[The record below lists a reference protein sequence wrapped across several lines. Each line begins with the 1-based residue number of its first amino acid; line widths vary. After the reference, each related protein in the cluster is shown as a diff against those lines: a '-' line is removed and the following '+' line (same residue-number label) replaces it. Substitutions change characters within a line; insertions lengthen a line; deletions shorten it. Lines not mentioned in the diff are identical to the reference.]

1 MSRNARALDRIT
13 DLLALVVP
21 WIARVE
27 RPARSLAIAGT
38 IAVVWLILLI
48 VRVTELGSALDW
60 IALVVS
66 AAVLAVPVG
75 VLGLFVLTL
84 RQLMELPE
92 QLRTLPQTSRD
103 QAARLGA
110 AINTLRQPRQSGA
123 RGSVVGLW
131 RARGA
136 LFELAGLAE
145 PFMGIT
151 GLVRLPFLLLVG
163 LAGVIV
169 LVEILIALISFLVV
183 AVP

>member
-1 MSRNARALDRIT
+1 MSKNFRALDRIAV
-13 DLLALVVP
+13 LLERVVP

-27 RPARSLAIAGT
+27 RPARMLAIAGAV
-38 IAVVWLILLI
+38 AVVWLVLL
-48 VRVTELGSALDW
+48 VERATDFGSVADW

-66 AAVLAVPVG
+66 AAILAVPVS
-75 VLGLFVLTL
+75 VLGLFVIAL

-92 QLRTLPQTSRD
+92 QLRTLPQTTRD

-110 AINTLRQPRQSGA
+110 ALNTIRQPRQSGM

-131 RARGA
+131 RARGS

-145 PFMGIT
+145 PFMGIA

-163 LAGVIV
+163 LAVVIV
-169 LVEILIALISFLVV
+169 MVEVLIALMAFVVV

>member
-1 MSRNARALDRIT
+1 MSKNVRALDRIA
-13 DLLALVVP
+13 DLLERVAP

-27 RPARSLAIAGT
+27 RPAQKLAIAGA
-38 IAVVWLILLI
+38 IAVAWLIVLI
-48 VRVTELGSALDW
+48 AREADFGSVVDW
-60 IALVVS
+60 IALLVS
-66 AAVLAVPVG
+66 AAVLTVPVG

-84 RQLMELPE
+84 RQLMEVPE

-103 QAARLGA
+103 QAVRLGE

-136 LFELAGLAE
+136 LFELAGLVE
-145 PFMGIT
+145 PFMGIA

-163 LAGVIV
+163 LAGFIV
-169 LVEILIALISFLVV
+169 LVEILIAVIALVVV
-183 AVP
+183 AVL

>member
-1 MSRNARALDRIT
+1 MSKNVRALDRIA
-13 DLLALVVP
+13 DLLERVAP

-27 RPARSLAIAGT
+27 RPARALAVAGAIAV
-38 IAVVWLILLI
+38 AWLILLI
-48 VRVTELGSALDW
+48 VRGTDLGSAVDW
-60 IALVVS
+60 IALIVS

-92 QLRTLPQTSRD
+92 QLRTLPQASRD
-103 QAARLGA
+103 QGTRLAA

-136 LFELAGLAE
+136 LFELAGLVE
-145 PFMGIT
+145 PFMGIA

-163 LAGVIV
+163 MAGLIV
-169 LVEILIALISFLVV
+169 MVEILIAVIAFVVV
-183 AVP
+183 AIP